1 MKITSLF
8 RMDGWKNIMT
18 GYGMMKD
25 KSAGRNSVPGFTRLT
40 QIELQALYYSGGVI
54 SNAVDI
60 PAEAMTQDGFE
71 VQGDDGRLYSAF
83 ENLNGHEQFTQ
94 ALKWTRLLSGALIV
108 MDVAGGGKW
117 EEPWQ
122 PEKGGEIRSLRVY
135 SSERICLGMMEL
147 NNMPE
152 SPYFEDYERFVVK
165 KANGNTFKIH
175 ASRCLLF
182 KSATIVDKALPGWL
196 EYETYWGL
204 SSLYKGLEDA
214 RNYGATCQGIA
225 HLMGE
230 CSVGKY
236 KLSNLEQLVAESNYK
251 AIDNRLEAMDLQKSV
266 INGVFL
272 GEGEDY
278 TKENV
283 TFAGV
288 ADVWDRQMMSV
299 SGSYRIPV
307 TKLFGRSAAGMN
319 ATGEGDEDNYNKYI
333 QGLQKTQML
342 PPLKK
347 LLTCLNASLKVIK
360 SEDNKLSPIVVD
372 FNALTKR
379 DQKKDAEV
387 REIMSRTDKNYVDA
401 GILPPE
407 EIIKNRFMGGF
418 TIDTVVDEDF
428 VPDLSGGTE
437 E

>member
-1 MKITSLF
+1 
-8 RMDGWKNIMT
+8 
-18 GYGMMKD
+18 MKD
-25 KSAGRNSVPGFTRLT
+25 KSSGRNSVPGFTRLT
-40 QIELQALYYSGGVI
+40 QIELQALYYGGGVV

-71 VQGDDGRLYSAF
+71 VQGDDGQLYAAF
-83 ENLNGHEQFTQ
+83 ENLSGHKQFTQ
-94 ALKWTRLLSGALIV
+94 ALKWTGLLGGALIV
-108 MDVAGGGKW
+108 MDVEGGGDW
-117 EEPWQ
+117 REVWR
-122 PEKGGEIRSLRVY
+122 PEKDGQIRALRVY
-135 SSERICLGMMEL
+135 SCDRICLGRMEL

-165 KANGNTFKIH
+165 KANGETFEIH

-182 KSATIVDKALPGWL
+182 KSTTIIDRAIPGWL
-196 EYETYWGL
+196 EYEIYWGL
-204 SSLYKGLEDA
+204 SSVYKGLEDA
-214 RNYGATCQGIA
+214 RNYNMTCQGTA
-225 HLMGE
+225 NLMGE

-272 GEGEDY
+272 GEDEDY
-278 TKENV
+278 TRENV
-283 TFAGV
+283 SFAGV
-288 ADVWDRQMMSV
+288 ADVWDRQMMGV

-307 TKLFGRSAAGMN
+307 TKLFGRSSAGMN

-347 LLTCLNASLKVIK
+347 LLACLNTSLKVIK
-360 SEDNKLSPIVVD
+360 SEDNKLSTIVVD
-372 FNALTKR
+372 FNSLTKR

-387 REIMSRTDKNYVDA
+387 REIMGR
-401 GILPPE
+401 
-407 EIIKNRFMGGF
+407 IKKGK
-418 TIDTVVDEDF
+418 
-428 VPDLSGGTE
+428 
-437 E
+437 

>member
-1 MKITSLF
+1 MEISSLF
-8 RMDGWKNIMT
+8 RMDGWKNLIA
-18 GYGMMKD
+18 GFGMMKD

-40 QIELQALYYSGGVI
+40 QIELQVLYYGGGVV
-54 SNAVDI
+54 SNAIDI
-60 PAEAMTQDGFE
+60 PAEAMTQDSFE
-71 VQGDDGRLYSAF
+71 VQGDDGRLYGAF
-83 ENLNGHEQFTQ
+83 ENLSGHKQFTQ
-94 ALKWTRLLSGALIV
+94 ALKWTGLLGGALIV
-108 MDVAGGGKW
+108 MDVEGGGDW
-117 EEPWQ
+117 REVWR
-122 PEKGGEIRSLRVY
+122 PEKGGQIRALRVY
-135 SSERICLGMMEL
+135 SCDRICLGRMEL

-165 KANGNTFKIH
+165 KANGETFEIH

-182 KSATIVDKALPGWL
+182 KSTTIIDRAIPGWL
-196 EYETYWGL
+196 EYEIYWGL
-204 SSLYKGLEDA
+204 SSVYKGLDDA
-214 RNYGATCQGIA
+214 RNYNMTCQGTA
-225 HLMGE
+225 NLMGE

-272 GEGEDY
+272 GEDEDY
-278 TKENV
+278 TRENV
-283 TFAGV
+283 SFAGV
-288 ADVWDRQMMSV
+288 ADVWDRQMMGV

-307 TKLFGRSAAGMN
+307 TKLFGRSSAGMN

-347 LLTCLNASLKVIK
+347 LLACLNTSLKVIK
-360 SEDNKLSPIVVD
+360 SEDNKLSTIVVD
-372 FNALTKR
+372 FNSLTKR

-428 VPDLSGGTE
+428 VPDLSE
-437 E
+437 D